1 MDLLAI
7 LNKDDPKDINEINEL
22 YYEVGI
28 LIDEISNHTTI
39 YGLNAFNRDDSE
51 IKAINNFNIWKE
63 QLQISISNLLKID
76 YLESI

>member
-28 LIDEISNHTTI
+28 LKDERSNHTTI
-39 YGLNAFNRDDSE
+39 MD
-51 IKAINNFNIWKE
+51 
-63 QLQISISNLLKID
+63 
-76 YLESI
+76 